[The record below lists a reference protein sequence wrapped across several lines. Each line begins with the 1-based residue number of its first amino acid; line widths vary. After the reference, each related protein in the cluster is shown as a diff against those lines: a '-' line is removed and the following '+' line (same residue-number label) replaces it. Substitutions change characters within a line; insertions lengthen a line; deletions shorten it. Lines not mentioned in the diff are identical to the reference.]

1 MQLIIRR
8 FFIFLVP
15 VCLPVILLIA
25 CTKQKIAAGTDAQAS
40 VYFIYTATAAT
51 TGNIDSLNYTFVD
64 KNSSVT
70 MDTVWLPVRIAGYT
84 AGQDRP
90 IKLVV
95 ASAGTTAIAGTHYKL
110 LNYVMP
116 KDSFQTSLGV
126 VLIRDPSLQDTSVVL
141 NLQLQPSTDFPVLM
155 KDTLMGDGDYYS
167 RNNIR
172 IIITDRLIKPS
183 NWDTYLVNF
192 FGAYSEVKFRF
203 IAGVLGVSSF
213 PNTGPNALKYPQL
226 QYYQTVVRNALI
238 DYNAAHGP
246 LIDENGSP
254 VTFP

>member
-1 MQLIIRR
+1 MQPIIRLI
-8 FFIFLVP
+8 FILLVP
-15 VCLPVILLIA
+15 ACLLSA
-25 CTKQKIAAGTDAQAS
+25 CAKQKIAAGTDARAS
-40 VYFIYTATAAT
+40 VYFIYTASAAT
-51 TGNIDSLNYTFVD
+51 TGNIDSLNYSFAD

-70 MDTVWLPVRIAGYT
+70 IDTVWLPVRLAGYT
-84 AGQDRP
+84 ADHDRP
-90 IKLVV
+90 IKLSAV
-95 ASAGTTAIAGTHYKL
+95 SAGTTAIAGTHYKL
-110 LNYVMP
+110 MNYVMP

-141 NLQLQPSTDFPVLM
+141 NLQLQPSDDFPVLM
-155 KDTLMGDGDYYS
+155 KDTLMGDGAYYS
-167 RNNIR
+167 RNSIR

-183 NWDTYLVNF
+183 NWDTYLVTF
-192 FGAYSEVKFRF
+192 FGSYSEVKFRF
-203 IAGVLGVSSF
+203 MTGVLGVSSF

-246 LIDENGSP
+246 LIDENGNP

>member
-1 MQLIIRR
+1 MQLIIRF
-8 FFIFLVP
+8 FFILLVP
-15 VCLPVILLIA
+15 ACLLSA

-40 VYFIYTATAAT
+40 VYFIYTASAAT
-51 TGNIDSLNYTFVD
+51 TGNIDSLNYSFVD

-70 MDTVWLPVRIAGYT
+70 MDTVWLPVRIAGDT
-84 AGQDRP
+84 ADHDRP
-90 IKLVV
+90 IKLAVI
-95 ASAGTTAIAGTHYKL
+95 SAGTTAVAGTHYKL

-141 NLQLQPSTDFPVLM
+141 DLQLQPSTDFPVLM
-155 KDTLMGDGDYYS
+155 KDTLMADGAYYS
-167 RNNIR
+167 RKSIR

-183 NWDTYLVNF
+183 NWDTYLVSY

-203 IAGVLGVSSF
+203 MTGVLGVSSF
-213 PNTGPNALKYPQL
+213 PNTGPNALKYPQI
-226 QYYQTVVRNALI
+226 QYYQTVVRNALV

-246 LIDENGSP
+246 LIDENGTP